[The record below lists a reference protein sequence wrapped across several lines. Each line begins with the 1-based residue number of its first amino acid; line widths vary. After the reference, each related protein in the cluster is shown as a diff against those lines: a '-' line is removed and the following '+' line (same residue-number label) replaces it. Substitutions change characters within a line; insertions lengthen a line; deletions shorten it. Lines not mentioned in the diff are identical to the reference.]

1 MNKSGDATSSLTLV
15 QFAASEMQKY
25 RLQLCVLLNVSAELQ
40 SQIMKNIP
48 VDNAILHVL
57 LRSSNTTNNPNNA
70 WMKNEFGSAEHNRL
84 CF

>member
-15 QFAASEMQKY
+15 QFALVQKY

-40 SQIMKNIP
+40 PQIMKNIP

-70 WMKNEFGSAEHNRL
+70 
-84 CF
+84 